1 MKDLCQSYLPYSPWD
16 NIATS
21 RLPGIQPLENMKCYL
36 SKMRLLMPKCLI
48 EII

>member
-21 RLPGIQPLENMKCYL
+21 RLPGIQPLEN
-36 SKMRLLMPKCLI
+36 I
-48 EII
+48 EMLFI